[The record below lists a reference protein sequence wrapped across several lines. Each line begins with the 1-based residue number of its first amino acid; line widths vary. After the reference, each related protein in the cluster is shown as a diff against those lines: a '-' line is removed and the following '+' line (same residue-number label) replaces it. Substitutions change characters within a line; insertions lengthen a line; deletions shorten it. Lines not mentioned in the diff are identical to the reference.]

1 MLSAIAG
8 LHAGREGWGVRV
20 ALPLPQQGPWPPRAL
35 GRKGPV
41 SRWGNSP
48 QGLQHGELNY
58 TDILGGGSYAD
69 TLEKENCL
77 RSSPGAVFKS
87 EVKLTFGILF
97 SFLSSLPPTPLLV
110 SSLPNTQ
117 THVRAVMPI
126 DHQTW
131 KAGLGFQWWVIWPS
145 CFCVWE
151 NLHPAPLPPGQPAH
165 AAWLREVQAPWT
177 LDLGRGQV

>member
-1 MLSAIAG
+1 M
-8 LHAGREGWGVRV
+8 
-20 ALPLPQQGPWPPRAL
+20 ALPLPQRGPRPPRAL

-48 QGLQHGELNY
+48 QGLQHGELSY
-58 TDILGGGSYAD
+58 TDILGGGSYPD

-97 SFLSSLPPTPLLV
+97 SFLSSLPPPTPPGLLTTKHTDTCPV
-110 SSLPNTQ
+110 A
-117 THVRAVMPI
+117 HERAVMPR

-131 KAGLGFQWWVIWPS
+131 RAGLGFQWWVIWPS

-165 AAWLREVQAPWT
+165 TAWLREVQGPWP